1 MNREYSQATCNGQ
14 MPNNRINRSAER
26 RCRSVPVA
34 LRAPAPGY
42 AERWASR

>member
-1 MNREYSQATCNGQ
+1 

-26 RCRSVPVA
+26 RRRSVPVA

-42 AERWASR
+42 AGRSALPTMGYVTV